1 MISFALPWALVGL
14 VAAAL
19 PLLLHL
25 VQKHEVPEVLFPAVR
40 YLEDATRD
48 QQRRLK
54 FRHWLL
60 LIVRTLLIVA
70 LVFAAAGATM
80 RRTRI
85 GPHLPSAVVLVID
98 NSAGSGMVIGG
109 EPLLESL
116 VRAAGRVLDHATVRD
131 RAWLIAADGVA
142 RAGTPSDLRRYLM
155 ALRPEPVRL
164 DLGRAVGTG
173 RDLIRDSKRPGEVV
187 VVSALQRSALGAAR
201 GDGDVLVVRPGGDP
215 PANRGITTL
224 TAGLQPW
231 SPAGGRVTIAI
242 VSSDTAP
249 VPVTLSLGNRP
260 LRDVLVT
267 PGAPSVQ
274 RIGPQPPGW
283 LVVTAALPPDEFRID
298 DSHSIAVRVAPP
310 VAVQWDSSDRYI
322 DAAARVLAADGRIRT
337 GNGIHLGDL
346 SRGPSVVMPPEDP
359 AHVGALNR
367 SLASRGIGWHF
378 GTAVSSREQI
388 DSGTVMPAKEVV
400 SRRYTL
406 ERDGAGDV
414 LATVGG
420 APWLVRAGD
429 VLLLGSRLDP
439 SWTALPLSAS
449 FVPFLDAMLTSA
461 APGTAVS
468 REITA
473 GEPIR
478 LPDRV
483 TAVVHDGVVAPAA
496 GGSEW
501 TPHSTGVFH
510 LLAGVDTLGAV
521 SVRVDPRE
529 SDLARAT
536 DRDVRALW
544 RGVTVA
550 GLVDGPGLAFATA
563 GRGDL
568 RGALLLLAACCALL
582 ETLLVGRGRGSSRLK
597 PRLG

>member
-1 MISFALPWALVGL
+1 MISFTLPWALVGL

-25 VQKHEVPEVLFPAVR
+25 VQKHEVPEVVFPAVR

-48 QQRRLK
+48 QRRRLK

-80 RRTRI
+80 RRTSF
-85 GPHLPSAVVLVID
+85 GPHAPSALVLVID
-98 NSAGSGMVIGG
+98 NSAGSGVVIDG
-109 EPLLESL
+109 EPLLDAL
-116 VRAAGRVLDHATVRD
+116 VRAGGRVLDHATVRD
-131 RAWLIAADGVA
+131 RVWLIAADGVA
-142 RAGTPSDLRRYLM
+142 RAGTPAELRRDL
-155 ALRPEPVRL
+155 ASVRPEPVRL
-164 DLGRAVGTG
+164 DLGRAIGAG
-173 RDLIRDSKRPGEVV
+173 RDLIRGSKRPGEVV
-187 VVSALQRSALGAAR
+187 VVSSLQRSALGAAR
-201 GDGDVLVVRPGGDP
+201 GEGDVLVVRPAGNP
-215 PANRGITTL
+215 PSNRGITTL

-242 VSSDTAP
+242 VSTDTAP
-249 VPVTLSLGNRP
+249 VPVTLSLGNHP

-283 LVVTAALPPDEFRID
+283 MVVTATLPPDEFRVD
-298 DSHSIAVRVAPP
+298 DSRSVPVRVAPP

-322 DAAARVLAADGRIRT
+322 DAAARVLASDGRIRSGT
-337 GNGIHLGDL
+337 GIHLGTL
-346 SRGPSVVMPPEDP
+346 SPGPSVVMPPADP
-359 AHVGALNR
+359 ALVGALNR
-367 SLASRGIGWHF
+367 SLAARGISWHF
-378 GTAVSSREQI
+378 GNSVTAAEQI
-388 DSGTVMPAKEVV
+388 DSGAVMPAKEAV

-406 ERDGAGDV
+406 EHDGAGDV

-420 APWLVRAGD
+420 TPWLVRAGD

-461 APGTAVS
+461 APGTVIS
-468 REITA
+468 REIVA
-473 GEPIR
+473 GESIR

-483 TAVVHDGVVAPAA
+483 TAVVHDGVVVPAA
-496 GGSEW
+496 GGSSW
-501 TPHSTGVFH
+501 TPHTTGVFH
-510 LLAGVDTLGAV
+510 LLAGVDTLGAM

-529 SDLARAT
+529 SDLSRAT

-544 RGVTVA
+544 QGANVA
-550 GLVDGPGLAFATA
+550 GLTDGPGLAFATA

-568 RGALLLLAACCALL
+568 RGALLLLALLCAVA
-582 ETLLVGRGRGSSRLK
+582 ETLLVGRVGKRSL
-597 PRLG
+597 

>member
-1 MISFALPWALVGL
+1 MISFSLPWALVGL

-25 VQKHEVPEVLFPAVR
+25 VQKHEVPEVVFPAVR

-80 RRTRI
+80 RRTSF
-85 GPHLPSAVVLVID
+85 GPHAPSALAVVVD
-98 NSAGSGMVIGG
+98 NSAGSGVVIDG
-109 EPLLESL
+109 EPLLDAL

-131 RAWLIAADGVA
+131 RVWLIAADGVA
-142 RAGTPSDLRRYLM
+142 RAGTPAELRRDL
-155 ALRPEPVRL
+155 ATLRPEPVRL
-164 DLGRAVGTG
+164 DLGRAVGAG
-173 RDLIRDSKRPGEVV
+173 RDLIRGSKRPGEVV
-187 VVSALQRSALGAAR
+187 VVSSLQRSALGAAP
-201 GDGDVLVVRPGGDP
+201 GEGDVLVVRPGGAP
-215 PANRGITTL
+215 PVNRGITTL

-231 SPAGGRVTIAI
+231 SPAGGRVTIAV
-242 VSSDTAP
+242 VSTDTVP
-249 VPVTLSLGNRP
+249 VPVTLSIGNRP

-283 LVVTAALPPDEFRID
+283 MVVTATLPPDEFRVD
-298 DSHSIAVRVAPP
+298 DSRSIAVRVAPP

-322 DAAARVLAADGRIRT
+322 DAAARVLAADGRIRS
-337 GNGIHLGDL
+337 GAGIHLGTL
-346 SRGPSVVMPPEDP
+346 SPGPSVVMPPDDP
-359 AHVGALNR
+359 AHLGAVNR
-367 SLASRGIGWHF
+367 SLAARGISWHF
-378 GTAVSSREQI
+378 GTAVTAAEQI
-388 DSGTVMPAKEVV
+388 DSGAVMPAREAV

-406 ERDGAGDV
+406 EHDGAGDV

-439 SWTALPLSAS
+439 SWTGLPLSAS

-461 APGTAVS
+461 APGTAIS
-468 REITA
+468 REIVA
-473 GEPIR
+473 GEAIR

-483 TAVVHDGVVAPAA
+483 TAVVHDRVVVPAT
-496 GGSEW
+496 GGSVW
-501 TPHSTGVFH
+501 TPHTTGVFH
-510 LLAGVDTLGAV
+510 LLAGMDTLGAM

-529 SDLARAT
+529 SDLSRAT

-544 RGVTVA
+544 QGATVA
-550 GLVDGPGLAFATA
+550 GLADGPGLAFATA

-568 RGALLLLAACCALL
+568 RGALLVLALVCALV
-582 ETLLVGRGRGSSRLK
+582 EALLVGRGRGAR
-597 PRLG
+597 G

>member
-1 MISFALPWALVGL
+1 MISFTLPWALVGL

-25 VQKHEVPEVLFPAVR
+25 VQKHEVPEVIFPAVR

-60 LIVRTLLIVA
+60 LIVRTLLIIA

-80 RRTRI
+80 RRTRF
-85 GPHLPSAVVLVID
+85 GPHAPSALVLVID
-98 NSAGSGMVIGG
+98 NSAGSGMVIDG
-109 EPLLESL
+109 EPLLEAL

-131 RAWLIAADGVA
+131 RVWLIAADGVA
-142 RAGTPSDLRRYLM
+142 RAGTPPDLRRHLR

-164 DLGRAVGTG
+164 DLGHAVGTG
-173 RDLIRDSKRPGEVV
+173 RDLIRASKRTGEVV

-201 GDGDVLVVRPGGDP
+201 GDGELLVVRPGGDP
-215 PANRGITTL
+215 PPNRGIITL

-231 SPAGGRVTIAI
+231 SPAGGRVTISI
-242 VSSDTAP
+242 VSTDTAP
-249 VPVTLSLGNRP
+249 VPVTLALGNRP

-283 LVVTAALPPDEFRID
+283 LVVTAALPPDEFRVD
-298 DSHSIAVRVAPP
+298 DSRSIAIRVAPP

-322 DAAARVLAADGRIRT
+322 DAAARVLAADGRIRPGT
-337 GNGIHLGDL
+337 GIHLGSL
-346 SRGPSVVMPPEDP
+346 SPGPSVVVPPEDP

-367 SLASRGIGWHF
+367 SLAARGITWHF
-378 GTAVSSREQI
+378 GNAVTSPELI
-388 DSGTVMPAKEVV
+388 DSGAVMPAKEAI

-406 ERDGAGDV
+406 EHEGAGDV

-449 FVPFLDAMLTSA
+449 FVPFLDAMLTIA
-461 APGTAVS
+461 VPGTGIS
-468 REITA
+468 RDVIA
-473 GEPIR
+473 GEPMR

-483 TAVVHDGVVAPAA
+483 TAVVHDHVVVPAA

-501 TPHSTGVFH
+501 TPPTTGVFH
-510 LLAGVDTLGAV
+510 LLAGVDTLGAM

-529 SDLARAT
+529 SDLSRAT

-544 RGVTVA
+544 RGATVA
-550 GLVDGPGLAFATA
+550 GLADGPALAFATGA
-563 GRGDL
+563 RGDL
-568 RGALLLLAACCALL
+568 RGALLLLALVCAVV
-582 ETLLVGRGRGSSRLK
+582 ETVLVGRVGKRS
-597 PRLG
+597 

>member
-1 MISFALPWALVGL
+1 MISFSLPWALVGL

-25 VQKHEVPEVLFPAVR
+25 VQKHEVPEVVFPAVR

-80 RRTRI
+80 RRSSF
-85 GPHLPSAVVLVID
+85 GPHAPGALVLVID
-98 NSAGSGMVIGG
+98 NSAGSGAVIDG
-109 EPLLESL
+109 EPLLDAL

-131 RAWLIAADGVA
+131 RVWLIAADGVA
-142 RAGTPSDLRRYLM
+142 RAGAPADLRRDL
-155 ALRPEPVRL
+155 ASLRPDPVRL
-164 DLGRAVGTG
+164 DLGRAVGAG
-173 RDLIRDSKRPGEVV
+173 RDLIRGSKRPGEVV
-187 VVSALQRSALGAAR
+187 VVSSLQRSALSAAR
-201 GDGDVLVVRPGGDP
+201 GEGDVLVVRPGGAP
-215 PANRGITTL
+215 PANRGITML

-242 VSSDTAP
+242 VSTDTAP
-249 VPVTLSLGNRP
+249 VPVTLSVGTRP

-283 LVVTAALPPDEFRID
+283 LVVTATLPPDEFRVD
-298 DSHSIAVRVAPP
+298 DSRSIAVRVAPP
-310 VAVQWDSSDRYI
+310 VAVQWDSSDRYL
-322 DAAARVLAADGRIRT
+322 DAAARVLANDGRIRS
-337 GNGIHLGDL
+337 GGGIRIGTLGL
-346 SRGPSVVMPPEDP
+346 GPSVVMPPEDP

-367 SLASRGIGWHF
+367 SLAARGISWHF
-378 GTAVSSREQI
+378 GTAVTAAEQL
-388 DSGTVMPAKEVV
+388 DSGAIMPANVAV

-406 ERDGAGDV
+406 EHDGAGDV

-461 APGTAVS
+461 APGTAIS
-468 REITA
+468 REIIA
-473 GEPIR
+473 GEAIR

-483 TAVVHDGVVAPAA
+483 TAVVHDRVVVPAA
-496 GGSEW
+496 GGSAW
-501 TPHSTGVFH
+501 TPRTTGVFH
-510 LLAGVDTLGAV
+510 LLAGVDTLGAM

-529 SDLARAT
+529 SDLSRAT

-544 RGVTVA
+544 QGATVA
-550 GLVDGPGLAFATA
+550 GLTDGPGLAFATA

-568 RGALLLLAACCALL
+568 RGALLALALVCALI
-582 ETLLVGRGRGSSRLK
+582 ETVLVGRVVTRGL
-597 PRLG
+597 